1 MDDSLSQARVD
12 LAAAL
17 RLAARFD
24 LNEGICNHFSYAP
37 PERPGCF
44 LVNPFGL
51 HWSQIRASDLLLV
64 DNDGRVLEGDGELET
79 TAFCIHSRI
88 HMRHTRAT
96 CVLHTHMPYATSL
109 AALADGH
116 GRLEPITQTSLMFHD
131 DVAYDDGYAG
141 IADTPEE
148 GERMAAAMGDKRV
161 LFLANHGVVV
171 TSNSIARAFG
181 DLYFLERAC
190 QAQVLAMS
198 TGRPLRPIGDNIR
211 PAFVGHDAERERR
224 AQRHFAALKRIL
236 DRDNPGYDA

>member
-88 HMRHTRAT
+88 HMRHPRAT
-96 CVLHTHMPYATSL
+96 CVLHTHMPYATTLTSL
-109 AALADGH
+109 ENTP
-116 GRLEPITQTSLMFHD
+116 LEPISQNALRYYN
-131 DVAYDDGYAG
+131 DVAYDPSYNGLAG
-141 IADTPEE
+141 DVDE
-148 GERMAAAMGDKRV
+148 GERMAAALGDKRV

-171 TSNSIARAFG
+171 VGGSVAKAFE
-181 DLYFLERAC
+181 DLYYLEKAC
-190 QAQVLAMS
+190 QLQVLALS
-198 TGRPLRPIGDNIR
+198 TGRPLKRVTDNIAATTFTK
-211 PAFVGHDAERERR
+211 PEVEHHYANA
-224 AQRHFAALKRIL
+224 HFAALKRLL
-236 DRDNPGYDA
+236 DAEDATYVN